1 LGFAVARGSNTRR
14 DKPAKLNSPLA
25 AVSFGGSLGN
35 LATQC
40 HLFDVEP
47 HLILGTT
54 KFPKPHFDCL
64 DRRHWFYLV
73 ECIVI
78 VLFHNEL
85 IFGVKRVQGRSKR
98 ESATSG

>member
-1 LGFAVARGSNTRR
+1 MGFAVARGSNTRR

-25 AVSFGGSLGN
+25 AVSLGGSLRN

-64 DRRHWFYLV
+64 DRRHGFFLV

-78 VLFHNEL
+78 VLFHNGFIYFL
-85 IFGVKRVQGRSKR
+85 V
-98 ESATSG
+98 